1 MLWAWFLS
9 RVRYWRL
16 VPHNAKQPTVG
27 EGLELGVYPTWGTCT
42 ATKAVQSQRQRHE
55 TAPAAR
61 CAERGR
67 CQERTQLTVHSLVR
81 ILRSQQM
88 PLDSVVLVLYPSLLH
103 RRQHGQN
110 LPLRGEA
117 GMQSIMGPF
126 QRVVVSAFEGII
138 TARAERGNHSLA

>member
-1 MLWAWFLS
+1 M
-9 RVRYWRL
+9 
-16 VPHNAKQPTVG
+16 
-27 EGLELGVYPTWGTCT
+27 ELGVYPTWGTCT

-67 CQERTQLTVHSLVR
+67 CPDRAQLTVHSVLVR

-88 PLDSVVLVLYPSLLH
+88 PLDSVVLVLYPSFPH

-126 QRVVVSAFEGII
+126 QRVVVSAFAGII
-138 TARAERGNHSLA
+138 TVHAEQ